1 MRSVLILTG
10 RPELARRVENA
21 LPEGVLAIPTSREN
35 LRKTLR
41 TVPVDLVIAEIS
53 GPKDLDLLELCRSLQ
68 TSCILLG
75 IRPEEEF
82 WEPDHRLFTL
92 CDFVLKEPLS
102 RLELSGT
109 VKRALEKRR
118 LIQRLQVLE
127 NASVTLHTAPTSLS
141 QDLLATSHTL
151 KEFARFL
158 STGFDLSRLTELF
171 LETISRLVS
180 PGKMVLLLQDLSS
193 LTYRV
198 HAHRGLSGPHIDR
211 LELKEGQGLPLW
223 LSTEGRILYHE
234 EASSDPLSLEACRD
248 MEMLQSIVVVP
259 LIARGH
265 LVGILGLGRRVT
277 GAPYTREELETLFTL
292 GGHVAMAIQ
301 DIQLHRQMEYQKA
314 YIEQIL
320 SGMSSGVINIDRG
333 EKVTFFN
340 RRAGEILG
348 KDASET
354 LGKDLRHL
362 PSPLGDMLF
371 EALRGGKTYRKHTVE
386 LLPDRKPIEVSTY
399 ALRDGEEIIGSV
411 MLFDDISDRVRL
423 EEERIRSE
431 RLDLLHRVVGWIA
444 HEVKNPLVSIQTFV
458 ELLPERYEDP
468 EFREQFQAVMGQE
481 VQRLNGLVEKLVAL
495 TEGGPYEFHT
505 GDIRPILEEVV
516 KDIRERTKG
525 NLNLSFKGD
534 LPPVRHDPVQ
544 LSKAFRYIL
553 DYILGEVPSGSPV
566 SVSVGPEPG
575 PNVVIHISSPSLNM
589 SSEQTDKLLDPF
601 QKGSLLDLGLCAS
614 RKIVEDHRGA
624 VSVEP
629 RAKGIRFTVRLPASP
644 KEDGYGE
651 ASDTYSR

>member
-1 MRSVLILTG
+1 MWSVLILTG
-10 RPELARRVENA
+10 HPELARRIEDV
-21 LPEGVLAIPTSREN
+21 LPEGVLAIPISRED
-35 LRKTLR
+35 LQETLW
-41 TVPVDLVIAEIS
+41 TVPADLVIAEVS

-68 TSCILLG
+68 ASCVLLG
-75 IRPEEEF
+75 IRPEEEL

-102 RLELSGT
+102 RLELSGA
-109 VKRALEKRR
+109 VERALEKRR
-118 LIQRLQVLE
+118 LLQKLQALE
-127 NASVTLHTAPTSLS
+127 TVSARAAPTSLP
-141 QDLLATSHTL
+141 QDLLATSHML

-171 LETISRLVS
+171 LEAVSRLVS

-193 LTYRV
+193 PTYRV

-211 LELKEGQGLPLW
+211 LELRGGQGLPLW
-223 LSTEGRILYHE
+223 FSTEGRILYHE
-234 EASSDPLSLEACRD
+234 ETSSDPLSLEARRD
-248 MEMLQSIVVVP
+248 MEMLQSIIVVP

-277 GAPYTREELETLFTL
+277 GAPYTQEELETLFTL

-320 SGMSSGVINIDRG
+320 SGMSSGVVNIDRR
-333 EKVTFFN
+333 ERVTFFN

-348 KDASET
+348 KDVSEM
-354 LGKDLRHL
+354 LGEDLRHL

-371 EALRGGKTYRKHTVE
+371 ETLQGGKTYWKHTVK
-386 LLPDRKPIEVSTY
+386 LLPDRKPLEVSTY
-399 ALRDGEEIIGSV
+399 PLRNGDEIIGSV

-495 TEGGPYEFHT
+495 TEGRPYEFRT
-505 GDIRPILEEVV
+505 GDIRPVLEGVV
-516 KDIRERTKG
+516 KDIKEQNKG

-553 DYILGEVPSGSPV
+553 DHILSEVPPGSPV
-566 SVSVGPEPG
+566 SVSAGLGTG
-575 PNVVIHISSPSLNM
+575 PNVVIYISSPSLNM
-589 SSEQTDKLLDPF
+589 SSEQADKLLDPF

-629 RAKGIRFTVRLPASP
+629 RAKGIRFTVRLPVSP
-644 KEDGYGE
+644 KEDGDGKAE
-651 ASDTYSR
+651 GTRSGR